1 MSSSPDVV
9 IVGGGAIGAAGA
21 YELARLGA
29 RVTVLERSG
38 DATGCS
44 YGNAGL
50 ICPSHADA
58 LANLGA
64 VRDGLGWMTR
74 RDSPFRLRLRP
85 ALLPWLAR
93 FGAAA
98 LPARSARATA
108 VLRALARASLERHAA
123 LASDGLATGFTRR
136 GTLSVFESRAGFERA
151 CDAARAEG
159 ATQNA
164 GALAAAGAG
173 GAAQTAGAL
182 DPAAPARPLEAAEAR
197 ELEPALAPGIAG
209 ALHNPGDAHCDPGA
223 LVRALLGAA
232 AEHGAEVRT
241 GVELLRLRRSNGR
254 IAALDT
260 TTGTLAAGTVVLAAG
275 TWSRALARGAG
286 VHVPLEPAKGYHVE
300 VASGGL
306 AGGIPIY
313 MEEARVIATP
323 LDGRLRLAGTLE
335 LAGLDMG
342 VDPLR
347 LASLTRAADRTLA
360 LPPGART
367 VHVWRGLRPCTPD
380 GLPVIGQAPGVEN
393 LVLATG
399 HAMLGITL
407 APVTGELI
415 ADVVTGAPPR
425 HDLDPLRPGR
435 FRHRRSEGGRWQP

>member
-9 IVGGGAIGAAGA
+9 IVGGGAIGAASA

-64 VRDGLGWMTR
+64 VRAGLGWMTR

-85 ALLPWLAR
+85 GLLPWLAR

-108 VLRALARASLERHAA
+108 VLRALAHASLERHAA
-123 LASDGLATGFTRR
+123 LASAGLATGFVRR
-136 GTLSVFESRAGFERA
+136 GTLSVFESRHSFERA
-151 CDAARAEG
+151 RAGAVDAA
-159 ATQNA
+159 Q
-164 GALAAAGAG
+164 
-173 GAAQTAGAL
+173 
-182 DPAAPARPLEAAEAR
+182 PARILDAAEAR
-197 ELEPALAPGIAG
+197 EIEPALAPGIAG
-209 ALHNPGDAHCDPGA
+209 ALHNAGDAHCDPGA
-223 LVRALLGAA
+223 LVRALLDAA
-232 AEHGAEVRT
+232 VEHGAEVRT
-241 GVELLRLRRSNGR
+241 GVELLRLRRANGR
-254 IAALDT
+254 VAALDT
-260 TTGTLAAGTVVLAAG
+260 TCGPVVAGQVVLAAG
-275 TWSRALARGAG
+275 TWSRALAHDAG
-286 VHVPLEPAKGYHVE
+286 VHVPLEPAKGYHIE
-300 VASGGL
+300 VAAGAL

-323 LDGRLRLAGTLE
+323 LDGRVRLAGTLE
-335 LAGLDMG
+335 LGELDMA
-342 VDPLR
+342 VDPVR
-347 LASLTRAADRTLA
+347 LASLTRAARRTLA
-360 LPPGART
+360 LPADAPT

-380 GLPVIGQAPGVEN
+380 GLPVIGRALGIEN

-407 APVTGELI
+407 APVTGELVTDI
-415 ADVVTGAPPR
+415 VTGARPR
-425 HDLDPLRPGR
+425 YALESLRPGR
-435 FRHRRSEGGRWQP
+435 FRHRRIEGGRCSL

>member
-1 MSSSPDVV
+1 MSSSPDVL
-9 IVGGGAIGAAGA
+9 IVGGGAIGAASA
-21 YELARLGA
+21 YELARRGA
-29 RVTVLERSG
+29 RVTVLERSA
-38 DATGCS
+38 DASGCS

-64 VRDGLGWMTR
+64 VRDGLSWIAR

-85 ALLPWLAR
+85 GLLPWLAR

-98 LPARSARATA
+98 LPRRSARATE
-108 VLRALARASLERHAA
+108 VLRSLARASLERHAA
-123 LASDGLATGFTRR
+123 LARGGLPTGFAHR
-136 GTLSVFESRAGFERA
+136 GTLSVFESAQGLERA
-151 CDAARAEG
+151 RDG
-159 ATQNA
+159 TPA
-164 GALAAAGAG
+164 GRL
-173 GAAQTAGAL
+173 L
-182 DPAAPARPLEAAEAR
+182 DAAEAR
-197 ELEPALAPGIAG
+197 ALEPALAPGIAG
-209 ALHNPGDAHCDPGA
+209 ALHYPGDAHCDPGA
-223 LVRALLGAA
+223 LVRALLDAA
-232 AEHGAEVRT
+232 GEHGAEVRT

-260 TTGTLAAGTVVLAAG
+260 TAGAVAAGTVVLAAG
-275 TWSRALARGAG
+275 TWSRALAREAG
-286 VHVPLEPAKGYHVE
+286 VYVPLEPAKGYHVE
-300 VASGGL
+300 VATGAL
-306 AGGIPIY
+306 AGGMPIY

-342 VDPLR
+342 VDPVR
-347 LASLTRAADRTLA
+347 VDSLTRAAGRTLA

-380 GLPVIGQAPGVEN
+380 GLPVIGRAPGVDN

-407 APVTGELI
+407 APVTGELV
-415 ADVVTGAPPR
+415 ADLVTGAPPR
-425 HDLDPLRPGR
+425 HALGPLRPDR
-435 FRHRRSEGGRWQP
+435 FRHRRIEGGRCSP

>member
-9 IVGGGAIGAAGA
+9 IVGGGAIGAASA

-85 ALLPWLAR
+85 GLLPWLAR

-98 LPARSARATA
+98 LPKRSARATA

-123 LASDGLATGFTRR
+123 LAGAGLATGFVRR
-136 GTLSVFESRAGFERA
+136 GTLSVFESREGFQRAG
-151 CDAARAEG
+151 DAARY
-159 ATQNA
+159 
-164 GALAAAGAG
+164 AAHAVRV
-173 GAAQTAGAL
+173 L
-182 DPAAPARPLEAAEAR
+182 DAAEAR
-197 ELEPALAPGIAG
+197 ELEPALAPGVAG
-209 ALHNPGDAHCDPGA
+209 ALHNAGDAHCDPGA
-223 LVRALLGAA
+223 LVRSLLDAA
-232 AEHGAEVRT
+232 VEHGAEVRT
-241 GVELLRLRRSNGR
+241 GVELLRLRCADGR
-254 IAALDT
+254 VAALDT
-260 TTGTLAAGTVVLAAG
+260 TSGPIAAGEVVLAAG
-275 TWSRALARGAG
+275 TWSRALAHGAG
-286 VHVPLEPAKGYHVE
+286 VHVPLEPAKGYHID
-300 VASGGL
+300 VATRALVGGV
-306 AGGIPIY
+306 PIY
-313 MEEARVIATP
+313 MEESRVIATP
-323 LDGRLRLAGTLE
+323 LDGRVRLAGTLE
-335 LAGLDMG
+335 LGELDMA
-342 VDPLR
+342 VDPVR
-347 LASLTRAADRTLA
+347 LASLTRAAGRTLA
-360 LPPGART
+360 LPPNTRT

-380 GLPVIGQAPGVEN
+380 GLPVIGRAPGVEN

-407 APVTGELI
+407 APVTGELV
-415 ADVVTGAPPR
+415 ADIVTGAPPR
-425 HDLDPLRPGR
+425 YALESLRPGR
-435 FRHRRSEGGRWQP
+435 FRRRRIEGGRCSP